1 MDIFPW
7 LFAVCGLT
15 ALLAA
20 VLPGAL
26 RRVPSSV
33 PMVFLTAGIVVFGVF
48 DNLFDPD
55 PFEHGTVTMHL
66 TEVCVIV
73 ALMGAG
79 LALDIVPPADHAIG
93 RWAIVLCL
101 VGYCCGLLEEE
112 ADRSAI
118 FPLFVAAAASAAS
131 VLGFVAL
138 GVLIDDPR
146 ASIQAV
152 LRVLPTVVA
161 YDVLLSPFVFYVVF
175 RLHRRMEIGHV
186 IHSGGRVR

>member
-1 MDIFPW
+1 MHRSTRGSVP
-7 LFAVCGLT
+7 A
-15 ALLAA
+15 ALLLVALA
-20 VLPGAL
+20 IQVTLLSWLPLPGATPDLVLLVLVAVAL
-26 RRVPSSV
+26 RGGPG
-33 PMVFLTAGIVVFGVF
+33 LGIVAGF
-48 DNLFDPD
+48 
-55 PFEHGTVTMHL
+55 
-66 TEVCVIV
+66 
-73 ALMGAG
+73 GAG
-79 LALDIVPPADHAIG
+79 LALDLVPPADHAIG

-101 VGYCCGLLEEE
+101 IGYCCGLLEDE

-161 YDVLLSPFVFYVVF
+161 YDVLLSPFVFSVIF